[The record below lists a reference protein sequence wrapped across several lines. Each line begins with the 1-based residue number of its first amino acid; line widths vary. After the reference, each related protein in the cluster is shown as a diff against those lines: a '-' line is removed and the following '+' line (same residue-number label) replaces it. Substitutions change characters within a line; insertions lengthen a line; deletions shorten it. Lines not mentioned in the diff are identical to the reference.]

1 MLLRPVTSVRETEAR
16 PAQRWEPRPGGGRP
30 GAALRPPACLASA
43 HEARATRLGDSS
55 QEPARL
61 RRRHGEALRGVVP
74 HGPPVSHPPAPRS
87 APTCLAPRTACPPSL
102 RRARPGMSSQAP
114 APSLTPSAGPGHPSP
129 WGTGAGRHL
138 SEDES
143 QGRGWGSSRLV
154 LREDGGPQPRK
165 PLGVSHPSSRG
176 GPGPPGSLSR
186 QAPAAGTWLLPALPP
201 YPPSAQSRG
210 LIPTGNVAMPPP
222 RSPDLTHLPAPGPI
236 RPGGPSGLLSHV
248 ATSTAATTAS
258 GLRLGR
264 PATEASPSTCCSCDS
279 PQGPG
284 LDPRQQRQHQ
294 HQHQQQ
300 HQHRQHQHRSNG
312 SPPRASTPHTPP
324 RGHGARPA
332 PAGVP
337 WAPCGVNQPAYLAPA
352 GDEVGETVRIGYK
365 AGLGPV

>member
-186 QAPAAGTWLLPALPP
+186 QAPRCWDLAPASPAALPTFRP
-201 YPPSAQSRG
+201 EPRPNSNRERG
-210 LIPTGNVAMPPP
+210 DA
-222 RSPDLTHLPAPGPI
+222 PAPQ
-236 RPGGPSGLLSHV
+236 PG
-248 ATSTAATTAS
+248 
-258 GLRLGR
+258 
-264 PATEASPSTCCSCDS
+264 
-279 PQGPG
+279 
-284 LDPRQQRQHQ
+284 
-294 HQHQQQ
+294 
-300 HQHRQHQHRSNG
+300 
-312 SPPRASTPHTPP
+312 PHTP
-324 RGHGARPA
+324 ARPRA
-332 PAGVP
+332 HPPGGSLWPPLTRRHLHGRHHSLWPSSRATRHG
-337 WAPCGVNQPAYLAPA
+337 
-352 GDEVGETVRIGYK
+352 
-365 AGLGPV
+365 GLPLHLLQL